1 MIKVVL
7 LDDEVHCTES
17 LEIILQTLNTEVQ
30 VIAKFNDPELALEF
44 IKLNKFDILFLDI
57 EMPRMNGFEFLS
69 SFLKINF
76 DVIFTTAYNQY
87 AVKAFKFSAIN
98 YLLKPIDEAE
108 LAECLQAW
116 EIKVLKQMPQNQLEF
131 LLETIQNGQK
141 TSNKLALPTTYGLE
155 FIEIKEIVRCQ
166 SDSNYTNIYL
176 SNGDRYLICRTLKEV
191 ENILQH
197 HNFLRIHQSHL
208 INPNHMK
215 KFLRNDGGYIV
226 MDDGE
231 KISVSKNNKE
241 KIIEIFSQIERN

>member
-17 LEIILQTLNTEVQ
+17 LEIILQSLNTEVQ

-44 IKLNKFDILFLDI
+44 IKFNKFDILFLDI

-69 SFLKINF
+69 SFSKINF

>member
-1 MIKVVL
+1 MIKVIL

-17 LEIILQTLNTEVQ
+17 LEIILKTLKTEVQ
-30 VIAKFNDPELALEF
+30 VLAKFNDPEHALEF

-57 EMPRMNGFEFLS
+57 EMPRMNGFELLS
-69 SFLKINF
+69 SLPSINF

-98 YLLKPIDEAE
+98 YLLKPIDETE
-108 LAECLQAW
+108 LADCLQAW
-116 EIKVLKQMPQNQLEF
+116 EIKALKQMPQNQLEF

-141 TSNKLALPTTYGLE
+141 TSSKLALPTTYGLE

-166 SDSNYTNIYL
+166 ADSNYTTVFL
-176 SNGDRYLICRTLKEV
+176 SNTDKYLICRTLKEV

-241 KIIEIFSQIERN
+241 KIIEIFSHIERT